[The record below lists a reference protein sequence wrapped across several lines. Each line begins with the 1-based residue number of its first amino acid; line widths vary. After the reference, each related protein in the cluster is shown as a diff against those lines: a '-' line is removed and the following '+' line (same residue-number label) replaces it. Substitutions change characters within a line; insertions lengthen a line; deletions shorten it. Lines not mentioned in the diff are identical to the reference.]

1 MLLMAIKENAGWL
14 LSQWNLT
21 YSVGWE
27 QICKAVYSM
36 FDYYDNTEI
45 LVDDKRIDLSS
56 KEEVIKIDESGS
68 MTIRG
73 ISKIM
78 KAPLMITFFN
88 QTSVVNVNVA
98 QVNEEFKTIDYQK
111 FNLSLCQYMDSIE
124 LSMYR

>member
-1 MLLMAIKENAGWL
+1 MLLKAIKENKGWM

-27 QICKAVYSM
+27 QICKAVYFM

-45 LVDDKRIDLSS
+45 LVDDKPIDLSS
-56 KEEVIKIDESGS
+56 KEEIIKIDELGN

-73 ISKIM
+73 ISKII
-78 KAPLMITFFN
+78 KIPLMITFFN
-88 QTSVVNVNVA
+88 QTNVVNVNVA
-98 QVNEEFKTIDYQK
+98 QVNEEFKTTDYQK
-111 FNLSLCQYMDSIE
+111 FNFSLCQYMDSIE

>member
-1 MLLMAIKENAGWL
+1 MLLMAVKENAGWV

-21 YSVGWE
+21 YPVGWN
-27 QICKAVYSM
+27 QICKAVYFM

-45 LVDDKRIDLSS
+45 LVDDKRITLSS
-56 KEEVIKIDESGS
+56 KEEIIKIGEARNII
-68 MTIRG
+68 IRG

-78 KAPLMITFFN
+78 KVPLMITFYN
-88 QTSVVNVNVA
+88 QTKVVNVNVA
-98 QVNEEFKTIDYQK
+98 QVNEEFKTTDYQK

>member
-1 MLLMAIKENAGWL
+1 MLLMAIKENDGWL

-21 YSVGWE
+21 YSVGWK
-27 QICKAVYSM
+27 QICKALYYM

-45 LVDDKRIDLSS
+45 LVDDRQIDLSS
-56 KEEVIKIDESGS
+56 KEEIIKISEARN

-78 KAPLMITFFN
+78 KVPLMITFFN
-88 QTSVVNVNVA
+88 QTRVVNINVA
-98 QVNEEFKTIDYQK
+98 QVNEEFKTTDYQK

>member
-1 MLLMAIKENAGWL
+1 MLLKAIKENKGWM

-27 QICKAVYSM
+27 QICKAVYFM

-45 LVDDKRIDLSS
+45 LVDDKPIDLSS
-56 KEEVIKIDESGS
+56 KEEIIKIDESGN

-73 ISKIM
+73 ISKII
-78 KAPLMITFFN
+78 KVPLMITFFN

-98 QVNEEFKTIDYQK
+98 QVNEEFKTTDYQK
-111 FNLSLCQYMDSIE
+111 FNFSLCQYMDSIE

>member
-1 MLLMAIKENAGWL
+1 MLLMTIKENTGWL

-27 QICKAVYSM
+27 QICKAIYFM

-45 LVDDKRIDLSS
+45 LVDEKLIDLSS
-56 KEEVIKIDESGS
+56 KEEIIKIDEARN

-73 ISKIM
+73 ISKII

-88 QTSVVNVNVA
+88 QTSVVNVNIVK
-98 QVNEEFKTIDYQK
+98 VNEEFKTADYQK
-111 FNLSLCQYMDSIE
+111 FNFSMCQYMDSIE